1 MQRNAITLILW
12 CLFVLPLFI
21 VGCGEEAQEDIE
33 QKPIQG
39 PFEVLVTTTGELQAK
54 NSIDIEGPVKARRLG
69 IYQLKI
75 NRLVPEG
82 TYVKEGDFVADL
94 DKSDLLGKMKEVE
107 INLQKFQSQ
116 FTQAKLD
123 CTLTL
128 SQSRDE
134 LINLR
139 YAMEQKKLEK
149 EESIYEAPST
159 QRQAEIEY
167 EKAER
172 AFGQAEKTYKT
183 KVEQATAKM
192 REAEADLFKEQK
204 KYDDYQLLL
213 GEFTISAPSNGMVIY
228 FREYDGKK
236 RTVGSTVSIWGPTVA
251 TLPDL
256 SKMESITYVN
266 EVDIQKIS
274 VGQQVRISLDA
285 NPDKA
290 LTGKVTQV
298 ANIGEQR
305 PNSDSKVFE
314 VRIEVVEKDST
325 LRPAMTTSNEI
336 VVETMEQAL
345 YVPLETIHTEDSI
358 TFVYMKNG
366 GKMVRQ
372 EIALGLMND
381 NYGVV
386 EAGIG
391 AEDVLLLSVPSDGIE
406 LPIQR
411 LPAKE
416 TVSDAAKAKL

>member
-1 MQRNAITLILW
+1 MRRISTYWFLACLLLIPFL
-12 CLFVLPLFI
+12 I
-21 VGCGEEAQEDIE
+21 IGCSEEAKEDIE
-33 QKPIQG
+33 QKPLQG

-116 FTQAKLD
+116 YTQAKLD

-128 SQSRDE
+128 SQARDE

-167 EKAER
+167 EKSDR
-172 AFGQAEKTYKT
+172 AFKQAEKTYQT

-204 KYDDYQLLL
+204 KYEDYQALLS
-213 GEFTISAPSNGMVIY
+213 EFTISAPSNGMVIY
-228 FREYDGKK
+228 YREYDGKK

-266 EVDIQKIS
+266 EVDIQKIKS
-274 VGQQVRISLDA
+274 GQKVRISLDA

-290 LTGKVTQV
+290 LTGTVTQV

-314 VRIEVVEKDST
+314 VRIEVSEKDST

-336 VVETMEQAL
+336 VVETLEEAV

-358 TFVYMKNG
+358 TFVYLKEG
-366 GKMVRQ
+366 GSMLKQ
-372 EIALGLMND
+372 EVQVGLMND

-386 EAGIG
+386 EAGVG
-391 AEDVLLLSVPSDGIE
+391 MEDILLLSIPSDASE
-406 LPIQR
+406 LPLKR
-411 LPAKE
+411 LE
-416 TVSDAAKAKL
+416 GSENMSDAAKAEL